1 MSSNHVGLGTFNS
14 EIYSNLCYK
23 GFCFEF
29 NSLSLSLWW
38 LDILMK
44 LNNTKFDGKYL
55 QIKSENTQETIKAKF
70 LLNQHLNRL
79 YLIYIEM

>member
-1 MSSNHVGLGTFNS
+1 
-14 EIYSNLCYK
+14 
-23 GFCFEF
+23 
-29 NSLSLSLWW
+29 
-38 LDILMK
+38 MK

-55 QIKSENTQETIKAKF
+55 QIKNENTQKTIKAKF